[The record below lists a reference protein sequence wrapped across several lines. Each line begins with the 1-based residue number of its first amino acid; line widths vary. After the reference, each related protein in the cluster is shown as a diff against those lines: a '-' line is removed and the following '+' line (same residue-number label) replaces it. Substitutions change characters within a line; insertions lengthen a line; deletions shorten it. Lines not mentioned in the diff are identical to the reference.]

1 MLLNTANTWFTLNR
15 HDEPAPIAPEPPPEP
30 APAIE
35 PAPEPAVDNSGEP
48 EKSSDKDLGDA
59 GKRAI
64 DAMKR
69 ERNAARSEAAALR
82 AKVTEYEDAQKTE
95 SEKLAA
101 AKDAAEAKAV
111 AAINRA
117 VAAEI
122 KVLASDAEFAD
133 PTDAEGAINP
143 RDFVDDKGDID
154 VDGIKTRLAEIL
166 VSKPHWRK
174 QASTPAPPKTPKPDP
189 GQGSRGEPRATDF
202 RTASTE
208 DYHAE
213 LTRMGVKPRS
223 R

>member
-1 MLLNTANTWFTLNR
+1 MSITKSWFNLVR
-15 HDEPAPIAPEPPPEP
+15 HDDPPVDPPPADPPPPEP
-30 APAIE
+30 PDEPSDTDDEPDSDDKGKPA
-35 PAPEPAVDNSGEP
+35 G
-48 EKSSDKDLGDA
+48 KDLSAEVAKWKALARKHEGNA
-59 GKRAI
+59 KT
-64 DAMKR
+64 
-69 ERNAARSEAAALR
+69 NAAAAKKLG
-82 AKVTEYEDAQKTE
+82 ELEDAQKTE
-95 SEKLAA
+95 AERMAA

-166 VSKPHWRK
+166 ESKPHWRK
-174 QASTPAPPKTPKPDP
+174 QASTPASPKTPKPDP
-189 GQGSRGEPRATDF
+189 GQGSRGEPRASDF